1 MRTMASVRVWSKLLA
16 TIVTLFLSLSVGVI
30 LILVTVLEAGI
41 GEGSWFLAMVILAA
55 VLAGAV
61 GAMGLIWD
69 SPAEDGENAPGDWN
83 VI

>member
-1 MRTMASVRVWSKLLA
+1 MRTMASVRVWSKVLA

-41 GEGSWFLAMVILAA
+41 GEGSWFLALVILAA

-69 SPAEDGENAPGDWN
+69 SPAEGGENAPGDWN